1 MAAAGA
7 VALNPAPARTGSG
20 APGIGPIP
28 ACALD
33 LAGRD
38 DRLVRGVGR
47 ARVANLKGLRR
58 RPVRWRPAGQPHQH
72 K

>member
-47 ARVANLKGLRR
+47 ARVANPRFRIKKSEVGVG
-58 RPVRWRPAGQPHQH
+58 PV
-72 K
+72 